1 MNPELIP
8 NEMFFDPHEYR
19 RSGGCPWTFFAYP
32 TSLADDHGLPPD
44 DEACQMLG
52 HLRKRGIAVGVWVS
66 DFGND
71 TTYFVCRKEDIHRL
85 IEALQE
91 LEKEGVI
98 DKDFCVARTER
109 LFSQVV
115 EGRE

>member
-71 TTYFVCRKEDIHRL
+71 TTYFVCRKEGIHRL